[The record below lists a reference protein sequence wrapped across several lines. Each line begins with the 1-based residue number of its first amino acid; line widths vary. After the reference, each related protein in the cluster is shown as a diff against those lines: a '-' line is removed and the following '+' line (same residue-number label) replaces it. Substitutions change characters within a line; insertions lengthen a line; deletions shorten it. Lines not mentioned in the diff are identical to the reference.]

1 MLLLVQQINT
11 DWCKTPEQERKMFK
25 LLVIYCDNTREEHE
39 YSTREE
45 AEKAAAGYRMAFGN
59 QIQYIGIDRRGIYD

>member
-1 MLLLVQQINT
+1 
-11 DWCKTPEQERKMFK
+11 MFK
-25 LLVIYCDNTREEHE
+25 LLVIYWDNTREEHE

-59 QIQYIGIDRRGIYD
+59 QIQYIGIN